1 MSHIHRIS
9 FKYTLAFISV
19 ALALLAV
26 VIADALLVNMVKN
39 RLNTFTDNYIPAL
52 SATLNGDRDLYQARV
67 AAMEYILTDPNSDQA
82 EVLIA
87 SYEENAQQAYDR
99 MQRYAQ
105 SMQNYPELI
114 NHFNNFENLY
124 SNWRQESQRV
134 FDLHRSGETSRA
146 LSTLSGTS
154 LQHFER
160 LREIYD
166 WSDQS
171 IEAAIISAE
180 LAVTQRIK
188 FQQTSTVIF
197 SIVVFVFAVLLA
209 LFGPMMMSRAIKH
222 ITHRIKEITDGDGD
236 LTARIESRRRDEI
249 GDLAHQFN
257 AFIKRIDDTLQSVN
271 HSTTSVQHASTE
283 IAKSSQELA
292 SRTEQAAAN
301 LQQTSA
307 SMEQIAAVVTNASE
321 SAQQANQIALST
333 RDTAQQSLNSM
344 HKVERTMD
352 AISDSSSQISDIVTM
367 IEGIAFQTNILA
379 LNASVEAA
387 RAGEHGRGFAVVA
400 QEVRTLAS
408 RASDASKSIA
418 ELVSMSVQR
427 TQSGVAQVKQT
438 GATIKEMVT
447 SIERVADVIADISAG
462 AKEQSV
468 GIGQVNDAVS
478 ELDSM
483 TQHNASMVEES
494 SAAAAELREQADKLS
509 ALVGS
514 FKLSDSSVVHT
525 THYQMSFN
533 QSSHYQQPA
542 KVAAPQ
548 RPIRST
554 SQPEWEA
561 F

>member
-1 MSHIHRIS
+1 MSHVHRIS

-67 AAMEYILTDPNSDQA
+67 SAMEYILTDPNSDQA

-171 IEAAIISAE
+171 IEAAIITAE

-188 FQQTSTVIF
+188 LQQTSTVIF

-209 LFGPMMMSRAIKH
+209 LFGPIMMSRAIKH

-271 HSTTSVQHASTE
+271 QSTSSVQHASTE

-418 ELVSMSVQR
+418 ELVSTSVQR
-427 TQSGVAQVKQT
+427 TQSGVTQVKQT

-483 TQHNASMVEES
+483 TQHNSSMVEES

-525 THYQMSFN
+525 THYQMPFN
-533 QSSHYQQPA
+533 QSSHYQPA
-542 KVAAPQ
+542 QVDAPQ

-554 SQPEWEA
+554 SQPEWES

>member
-1 MSHIHRIS
+1 MSRIHRIS
-9 FKYTLAFISV
+9 FKYSLAFISV

-39 RLNTFTDNYIPAL
+39 RLNTFTDDYIPAL

-67 AAMEYILTDPNSDQA
+67 AAMEYILTDPNSEQA
-82 EVLIA
+82 EELI
-87 SYEENAQQAYDR
+87 SIYEENAQQAYDR
-99 MQRYAQ
+99 MQKYAQ
-105 SMQNYPELI
+105 SMQNYPELTSHL
-114 NHFNNFENLY
+114 NSFENLY

-134 FDLHRSGETSRA
+134 FDLHRTGETSRA
-146 LSTLSGTS
+146 LSTLSSTS

-160 LREIYD
+160 LRDIYD
-166 WSDQS
+166 LSDQS
-171 IEAAIISAE
+171 LEAAITAAE
-180 LAVTQRIK
+180 LAVSKRVK
-188 FQQTSTVIF
+188 FQQTTTVIF
-197 SIVVFVFAVLLA
+197 SFFVFVFAVLLA
-209 LFGPMMMSRAIKH
+209 LFGPMMMSRAIKL

-236 LTARIESRRRDEI
+236 LTARIESHRRDEI

-271 HSTTSVQHASTE
+271 QSTTSVQHASTE

-400 QEVRTLAS
+400 QEVRTLAG

-418 ELVSMSVQR
+418 ELVSTSVNR
-427 TQSGVAQVKQT
+427 TQSGVEQVKQT

-468 GIGQVNDAVS
+468 GISQVNDAVS

-494 SAAAAELREQADKLS
+494 SAAAYELREQADKLS

-514 FKLSDSSVVHT
+514 FKLSDSLVAQTTQHQVSVQPTQVT
-525 THYQMSFN
+525 APKRVMSSN
-533 QSSHYQQPA
+533 SL
-542 KVAAPQ
+542 
-548 RPIRST
+548 
-554 SQPEWEA
+554 PEWES